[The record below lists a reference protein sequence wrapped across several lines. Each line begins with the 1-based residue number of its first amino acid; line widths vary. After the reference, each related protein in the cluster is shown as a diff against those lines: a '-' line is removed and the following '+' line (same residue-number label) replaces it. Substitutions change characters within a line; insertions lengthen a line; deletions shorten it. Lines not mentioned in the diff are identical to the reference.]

1 MHQDKKLN
9 NTRPRPHSLHLFALM
24 TALRKGPSKIRRI
37 NMTTKRLSRAIVWMA
52 IYVGWTMFFII
63 SELNAS
69 IFMEAINKIAKRIT
83 LGY

>member
-1 MHQDKKLN
+1 
-9 NTRPRPHSLHLFALM
+9 
-24 TALRKGPSKIRRI
+24 
-37 NMTTKRLSRAIVWMA
+37 MTTKRLSRAIVWMA